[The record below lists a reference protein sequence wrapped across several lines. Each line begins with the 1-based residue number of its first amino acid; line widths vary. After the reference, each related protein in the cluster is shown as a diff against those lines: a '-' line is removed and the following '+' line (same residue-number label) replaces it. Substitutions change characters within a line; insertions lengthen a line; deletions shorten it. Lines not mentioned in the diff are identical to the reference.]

1 MQCKV
6 SINLKHAIFLG
17 LRPCALVNFGRSAS
31 LCTYE
36 LWKEGNV
43 PFMDSYAWEREA
55 SVRLIFQVY
64 SCRPISGHEVWAGRD
79 RLIYLQSRSLWPYS
93 RSVTTLAV
101 LMHSTLTFGQ
111 LAYRGEPRATL
122 LDKSG
127 RDHVFLLA
135 ASYFYFVVDLFCG
148 GW

>member
-79 RLIYLQSRSLWPYS
+79 RLIIFTVEE
-93 RSVTTLAV
+93 SVALFKVGYYVGCAYAFDLDIRTAGIQRGTTCD
-101 LMHSTLTFGQ
+101 T
-111 LAYRGEPRATL
+111 P
-122 LDKSG
+122 
-127 RDHVFLLA
+127 
-135 ASYFYFVVDLFCG
+135 
-148 GW
+148 